1 VDVLLTIVLTA
12 SVVLAVATLL
22 LILLGHRLRFAS
34 RIVGLLLA
42 VVVAGGSAELAARL
56 WHLVPAYALSAAGL
70 VFAACAVVV
79 LTMPHWNPVGQVF
92 LGSYLAA
99 AVTYLALAVYL
110 TVAGN
115 LSPFGVAAS
124 VVLLTLELLALTI
137 SGYFAFEGC
146 DVLCRARP
154 TRIVPKP
161 DPSYLPKVSLQVPA
175 YNEPADM
182 LIETI
187 RSLELIDYPNFEILV
202 VDNNTPD
209 PETWRPVAEYCAGRP
224 RVRFVHIEAEGYK
237 AGALNIVM
245 AEHLDADVELIGV
258 VDADYLVDPGWLRRV
273 VGYFAHSS
281 VAFVQTPQDYR
292 EYRNDPYL
300 TSCYDAYSYFFA
312 ASMPS
317 RNARNSIIFAGTMG
331 LIRRRTLQEL
341 GGWPEWCITEDSE
354 TSLRI
359 LKAGYEGVYVP
370 EAFGQGIMALTFA
383 TFKSQ
388 RFRWCFGGIQILRRH
403 VRDLLPLPRRAD
415 NRLTL
420 GQRID
425 YLFGTGLVWFND
437 LLYLGFTAVLLVTAY
452 LVLTGQG
459 TSFRPLYG
467 ALVLL
472 PAALIASGLL
482 RALWSLRHRTGIG
495 VGRALLAL
503 LNWLSLS
510 WTVAIAA
517 LQALIRSKAVFMRT
531 PKERDDQTVWSAIR
545 DARTETVL
553 ALLLWGAGI
562 AIAVSGN
569 AQPFLLVLFAWQ
581 GLVYASAPIM
591 SWLNVRTVLTPELER
606 RRRTEL
612 RRERAA
618 ALVPYY
624 VGGTVAAAAIAAI
637 AAVLFL
643 GGKNPGTPPSLQ
655 LPHPSGPPGIIGP
668 PQPGETAPAHTPSP
682 GTTAEPS
689 TEPTTESTAEP
700 APGGTTE
707 PAPAPTESAPPPGAT
722 PEGQPTQGP
731 G

>member
-1 VDVLLTIVLTA
+1 VLLTIVLTA

-22 LILLGHRLRFAS
+22 LLLVGHRLRFAS
-34 RIVGLLLA
+34 RVLGLLFAAL
-42 VVVAGGSAELAARL
+42 VAAGSAELAARL
-56 WHLVPAYALSAAGL
+56 WHLVPSYTLTAAGL
-70 VFAACAVVV
+70 VLAACAIVV
-79 LTMPHWNPVGQVF
+79 LALPHWNPIGQLF

-99 AVTYLALAVYL
+99 SITYLALAGFL
-110 TVAGN
+110 TVAGR
-115 LSPFGVAAS
+115 LSPFGIAAS
-124 VVLLTLELLALTI
+124 VLLFVLELLALTI

-154 TRIVPKP
+154 TRVVKEP
-161 DPSYLPKVSLQVPA
+161 DRTYLPKVSLQVPA

-182 LIETI
+182 LIETV
-187 RSLELIDYPNFEILV
+187 RSLERIDYPNLEILV

-209 PETWRPVAEYCAGRP
+209 PETWRPVAEYCEGRP
-224 RVRFVHIEAEGYK
+224 RVRFVHIEAEGFK

-245 AEHLDADVELIGV
+245 AEHLDPDVELIGV

-273 VGYFAHSS
+273 VGYFAHPD

-317 RNARNSIIFAGTMG
+317 RNDRNSIIFAGTMG

-359 LKAGYEGVYVP
+359 LKAGYEGVYVG
-370 EAFGQGIMALTFA
+370 ETFGQGIMPLTFA

-403 VRDLLPLPRRAD
+403 LRDLLPLPRRAG

-452 LVLTGQG
+452 LVLSGQG
-459 TSFRPLYG
+459 ASFRPLYG

-495 VGRALLAL
+495 IGRALLAL

-510 WTVAIAA
+510 WTVAVAA

-531 PKERDDQTVWSAIR
+531 PKERDDQTLWTAIR

-562 AIAVSGN
+562 AIAVSGQ

-612 RRERAA
+612 RRERVA

-624 VGGTVAAAAIAAI
+624 VGGTVAAAMLAAV

-643 GGKNPGTPPSLQ
+643 GGTNPGTPPSLQ
-655 LPHPSGPPGIIGP
+655 LPHNSGPPGIIGP
-668 PQPGETAPAHTPSP
+668 LQPGEATPTP
-682 GTTAEPS
+682 GGTPEPSAEP
-689 TEPTTESTAEP
+689 TAGESGEP
-700 APGGTTE
+700 ASTTE
-707 PAPAPTESAPPPGAT
+707 PAPEPTSAEPTSAPAEPAPS
-722 PEGQPTQGP
+722 PS
-731 G
+731 